1 MTQTTLSPSHPPHS
15 ADADAGAYR
24 SGVAARLAGLPVETL
39 RVWERR
45 YGVSE
50 PARSAHG
57 QRLYSGAQVR
67 RLALVKQLVDQ
78 GHPIRALARLPLQQ
92 LQQLSE
98 PLVAPAQARSIRL
111 ALVGAPL
118 ARRLAASG
126 ADGLALQLLRSCAS
140 LDDAAEAMRGLA
152 PDVLLIEAAELVD
165 AALPLIAAVR
175 QSAGASAVVVLYRFC
190 SSATIRQLRALGCLV
205 ARTPADLPEI
215 VMLCQAAL
223 GAQGPAA
230 RAANANAN
238 AAANAAANA
247 GATAGATAAA
257 VAAPP
262 PRQLDDQALAA
273 IVGAVNSVSCECP
286 RHLAEILLTVG
297 SFERYSAQCAARDPA
312 DARLHQELNL
322 AAGQARALLEAA
334 MQRLARAEGLPL
346 PTGL

>member
-1 MTQTTLSPSHPPHS
+1 MTQTTHSPSPPPHS
-15 ADADAGAYR
+15 TEAGGEAGAYR

-98 PLVAPAQARSIRL
+98 PLAAPAQARSIRL

-205 ARTPADLPEI
+205 ARAPADLPEI

-223 GAQGPAA
+223 SAQAPAA
-230 RAANANAN
+230 RAANANAI
-238 AAANAAANA
+238 AAANANAAM
-247 GATAGATAAA
+247 AAPA
-257 VAAPP
+257 EPAPLPAPP

-346 PTGL
+346 PAGL

>member
-1 MTQTTLSPSHPPHS
+1 MTQTTLSPSPPPHS
-15 ADADAGAYR
+15 TEAGAEAGAYR

-98 PLVAPAQARSIRL
+98 PLAAPSRARSIRL

-223 GAQGPAA
+223 GAQAPAA
-230 RAANANAN
+230 RAANANA
-238 AAANAAANA
+238 
-247 GATAGATAAA
+247 TAAPA
-257 VAAPP
+257 EQAALPAPP

-346 PTGL
+346 PAGL

>member
-1 MTQTTLSPSHPPHS
+1 MTQTTHSPSPPPHS
-15 ADADAGAYR
+15 AEADAGAYR

-98 PLVAPAQARSIRL
+98 PLAPPAQARSIRL

-140 LDDAAEAMRGLA
+140 LDDAAEAMRGLT

-190 SSATIRQLRALGCLV
+190 SSATIRQLRAQGCLV

-223 GAQGPAA
+223 SAQAPAA
-230 RAANANAN
+230 RAANASANANANAN
-238 AAANAAANA
+238 AAAAPAEPAPLP
-247 GATAGATAAA
+247 
-257 VAAPP
+257 APP

-346 PTGL
+346 PAGL

>member
-1 MTQTTLSPSHPPHS
+1 MTQTTLSPSTPPRS
-15 ADADAGAYR
+15 TEAEAGAYR

-98 PLVAPAQARSIRL
+98 PLAAPAQARSIRL

-175 QSAGASAVVVLYRFC
+175 LSAGASAVVVLYRFC

-223 GAQGPAA
+223 GAQAPAA
-230 RAANANAN
+230 RAANANT
-238 AAANAAANA
+238 AANAAAM
-247 GATAGATAAA
+247 AAPVEPA
-257 VAAPP
+257 PLPAPP

-346 PTGL
+346 PAGL